1 MNLLKR
7 IASLVLA
14 IFLFIPFLPA
24 KADAAGGTLKEGIAF
39 VDATSLRLR
48 TGPGT
53 QYNTLDYAYN
63 GEVVVLEQKVGDW
76 YKVIFNL
83 QSGYMHADYLD
94 VTTRENAELG
104 YGRINGSRVNIRSGP
119 GTGNA
124 IVARGNTG
132 DQAYIIGIN
141 NQWYKVIYGDKIGY
155 IRSDYLDLTQIPYEN
170 RDSLNRPKFFIGGK
184 STGIK
189 PNAGALG
196 GGGSDSSNKADN
208 VIATAKQ
215 YMGVPYL
222 WGGTTPSGFDCSGYV
237 QYVFRAH
244 DIPLPRT
251 SQQQWTVGNSVSYA
265 DLKPGDLVFFANTY
279 TSGISHLGIYVGDG
293 QFIHASS
300 SQGVTISS
308 MSNSYWSS
316 RYYGAKRIIK

>member
-14 IFLFIPFLPA
+14 IFLFTFLLPA
-24 KADAAGGTLKEGIAF
+24 KADAAGGTLMEGIAF
-39 VDATSLRLR
+39 VNASALRLR
-48 TGPGT
+48 SGPGT
-53 QYNTLDYAYN
+53 QYNTLDYAYR
-63 GEVVVLEQKVGDW
+63 GEVVVLEQKIGDW
-76 YKVIFNL
+76 YKVNFNL
-83 QSGYMHADYLD
+83 QSGYMHADHLNAAA
-94 VTTRENAELG
+94 RENAELG
-104 YGRINGSRVNIRSGP
+104 YGRINGSRGNIRSGP

-170 RDSLNRPKFFIGGK
+170 RDSVNKPKFFVGGK
-184 STGIK
+184 STGVK
-189 PNAGALG
+189 PNAGTLG
-196 GGGSDSSNKADN
+196 GGGNSSTGKAEA

-215 YMGVPYL
+215 YLGIPYL

-244 DIPLPRT
+244 SITLPRT
-251 SQQQWTVGNSVSYA
+251 SKQQWTAGTSVAYA

-279 TSGISHLGIYVGDG
+279 TSGISHLGIYLGGG

-300 SQGVTISS
+300 SQGDTISS

-316 RYYGAKRIIK
+316 RYYGAKRVL